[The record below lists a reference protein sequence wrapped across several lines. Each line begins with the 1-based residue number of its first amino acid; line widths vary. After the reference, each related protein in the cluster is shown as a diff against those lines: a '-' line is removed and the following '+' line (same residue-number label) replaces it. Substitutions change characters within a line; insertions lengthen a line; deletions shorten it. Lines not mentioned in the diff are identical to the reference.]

1 MHKSELIPKGPLI
14 WLRLI
19 DDFTWTATSSSSVH
33 PTEDSSI
40 PVHTSSCCIYPIP
53 QDHHQWSLHSR
64 MNRLPLN
71 AHQQSMEN
79 IKRLL
84 NIDDNAYKLL
94 LEKLEIIRTGSR
106 PYRWFKT
113 TGMESSIW
121 GACPKECGDL
131 HIVSTSSFGLMPAQ
145 KNTFRETL
153 HASSPDLKNALR
165 HDNSCMSIPSDYNPV
180 CANCLHKV
188 GVHHA
193 SHLWP
198 LRLSPYFPSQNIL
211 LPCLLGYLHSNLLCK
226 TL

>member
-1 MHKSELIPKGPLI
+1 MHKSALIPKCPINLI
-14 WLRLI
+14 KVDGWFHMGTENSYIIPPVVFIQLKTVQFQ
-19 DDFTWTATSSSSVH
+19 FTHVCAT
-33 PTEDSSI
+33 
-40 PVHTSSCCIYPIP
+40 YPIP
-53 QDHHQWSLHSR
+53 QDHHQWSLHSQ

-131 HIVSTSSFGLMPAQ
+131 HVVSTSSFGLMPAQ

-153 HASSPDLKNALR
+153 HASSPDLKNALH
-165 HDNSCMSIPSDYNPV
+165 HDKSCACIMI
-180 CANCLHKV
+180 
-188 GVHHA
+188 
-193 SHLWP
+193 
-198 LRLSPYFPSQNIL
+198 Q
-211 LPCLLGYLHSNLLCK
+211 
-226 TL
+226 